1 MAVEGYQGYVAP
13 IQGGTSYAQALQE
26 RVQFIQDQQRE
37 NIASIIANQQ
47 KKNEFRLKQL
57 ESLYRFQTNGW
68 GEVPIKA
75 FGEMR
80 DKVSRKMK
88 SGGYADIEDF
98 YSDLSKLSDTHAFF
112 SNHYETVKPVL
123 DETAKLMQDPG
134 RLQDKTRKP
143 IDTVE
148 TYGEKYEN
156 YLNLGMTGGIQ
167 VGDDLSLTYTDSKGS
182 TVSVYDNPIA
192 SNTSYFGPLL
202 GFNFV
207 QPTEVADEYFDIV
220 IGHMDRNI
228 NINDS
233 KTKVRNSIVTKVEN
247 DPALMNSA
255 QELFK
260 SKKGV
265 VMEGEPG
272 PVDMYVD
279 EVMSI
284 LPFGRKRTTVSTARS
299 TGGGGGGAGKTEKT
313 PEIYSVIAK
322 EVEAPKQDALNVG
335 FASMG
340 SLSPGAEMEIA
351 YEYSLPEDA
360 IDPINIGS
368 LLSEDEAYEFDGN
381 TKATVKTIVMGQNGM
396 TLKGVLIGNKGVGNR
411 TVGYND
417 PIAQEILQSLQEKYG
432 YEGELWKNGTI
443 YEYIN
448 QRNAG
453 VPPVN
458 RGIGAPAGTPFF
470 SNEVIMK

>member
-26 RVQFIQDQQRE
+26 RVKFIQDQQRE

-57 ESLYRFQTNGW
+57 ESLYRFRTNGW
-68 GEVPIKA
+68 GEQPIQA

-80 DKVSRKMK
+80 DKVSQKMK

-98 YSDLSKLSDTHAFF
+98 YSDLSKLSDNHAFF

-134 RLQDKTRKP
+134 RLQDKTRRP
-143 IDTVE
+143 IDTVA

-156 YLNLGMTGGIQ
+156 YLNLGMTGIQ
-167 VGDDLSLTYTDSKGS
+167 VGEDLSMTYIGQDGNR
-182 TVSVYDNPIA
+182 VSVYDNPIA

-202 GFNFV
+202 ALNFV
-207 QPTEVADEYFDIV
+207 DPKIIADEYTSNVEDF
-220 IGHMDRNI
+220 MDRNMPI
-228 NINDS
+228 NES
-233 KTKVRNSIVTKVEN
+233 KSKVRSSLITAVEQN
-247 DPALMNSA
+247 PAWMNSA
-255 QELFK
+255 QALFD
-260 SKKGV
+260 SKGLKPI
-265 VMEGEPG
+265 EGEPG
-272 PVDMYVD
+272 PVDVYVD
-279 EVMSI
+279 AVMDL
-284 LPFGRKRTTVSTARS
+284 LPFGKKRTTVSTARS
-299 TGGGGGGAGKTEKT
+299 TGGGGGGAGEKT

-432 YEGELWKNGTI
+432 YQYEAWMDGTV
-443 YEYIN
+443 YRLIN
-448 QRNAG
+448 QQNAG
-453 VPPVN
+453 VPPAN
-458 RGIGAPAGTPFF
+458 RGMGAPVEKPFF
-470 SNEVIMK
+470 SK

>member
-26 RVQFIQDQQRE
+26 RVKFIQDQQRE

-57 ESLYRFQTNGW
+57 ESLYKFRTNGW

-156 YLNLGMTGGIQ
+156 YLNLGMTGIQ
-167 VGDDLSLTYTDSKGS
+167 VGEDLSMTYIGQDGNR
-182 TVSVYDNPIA
+182 VSVYDNPIA

-202 GFNFV
+202 ALNFV
-207 QPTEVADEYFDIV
+207 DPKIIADEYTSNVEDF
-220 IGHMDRNI
+220 MDRNMPI
-228 NINDS
+228 NES
-233 KTKVRNSIVTKVEN
+233 KSKVRSSLITAVEQN
-247 DPALMNSA
+247 PAWMNSA
-255 QELFK
+255 QALFD
-260 SKKGV
+260 SKNLKLI
-265 VMEGEPG
+265 EGEPG
-272 PVDMYVD
+272 PVDVYVD
-279 EVMSI
+279 AVMDL

-299 TGGGGGGAGKTEKT
+299 TGGGGGGGGGTTKPDPLLSIVSEEVNNPATTVGAGI
-313 PEIYSVIAK
+313 P
-322 EVEAPKQDALNVG
+322 
-335 FASMG
+335 FAG
-340 SLSPGAEMEIA
+340 WTFGNDQKY
-351 YEYSLPEDA
+351 YEYTFPAGFDDVNLSDYVSDDTKAEFDNKVMVSPRTVRFSDENITIVSAESGNKDLGE
-360 IDPINIGS
+360 INIPYGS
-368 LLSEDEAYEFDGN
+368 AAARQIEQTLRDMYKLDIESWRS
-381 TKATVKTIVMGQNGM
+381 GQAHTM
-396 TLKGVLIGNKGVGNR
+396 
-411 TVGYND
+411 
-417 PIAQEILQSLQEKYG
+417 
-432 YEGELWKNGTI
+432 
-443 YEYIN
+443 IN
-448 QRNAG
+448 QLKS
-453 VPPVN
+453 
-458 RGIGAPAGTPFF
+458 GASPMFTGTTSTAAKPSF
-470 SNEVIMK
+470 NLEVKMQ

>member
-68 GEVPIKA
+68 GEEPIKA

-80 DKVSRKMK
+80 DRVSQKMK

-123 DETAKLMQDPG
+123 DETAKLMQNPG
-134 RLQDKTRKP
+134 MYPDKTRRP

-148 TYGEKYEN
+148 TYGKKYED
-156 YLNLGMTGGIQ
+156 YLNLGMTGIQ
-167 VGDDLSLTYTDSKGS
+167 VGDDLSLTYIDQDGN

-207 QPTEVADEYFDIV
+207 QPVDVAEQFE
-220 IGHMDRNI
+220 G
-228 NINDS
+228 
-233 KTKVRNSIVTKVEN
+233 VTDK
-247 DPALMNSA
+247 LMNSTMSVA
-255 QELFK
+255 QARAQVEGAVRTKIANDESLLVSAQMLFEQ
-260 SKKGV
+260 KGLQEV
-265 VMEGEPG
+265 EDIN
-272 PVDMYVD
+272 PVNTYVE
-279 EVMSI
+279 EVMRN
-284 LPFGRKRTTVSTARS
+284 LAFAKEPVRTTSTARS
-299 TGGGGGGAGKTEKT
+299 TGGGGDKKETNKIYNVVAKQTEVAT
-313 PEIYSVIAK
+313 
-322 EVEAPKQDALNVG
+322 DALNVG
-335 FASMG
+335 LAAMG
-340 SLSPGAEMEIA
+340 EIGPGADKEIA
-351 YEYSLPEDA
+351 YEYSLPA
-360 IDPINIGS
+360 GVIDPINIS
-368 LLSEDEAYEFDGN
+368 DLLSEEELFGITDENA
-381 TKATVKTIVMGQNGM
+381 KATVKTIALSETGI
-396 TLKGVLIGNKGVGNR
+396 TIRDVLVGNKSVGDKFIPYSNSIS
-411 TVGYND
+411 D
-417 PIAQEILQSLQEKYG
+417 EILQSLQEAYD
-432 YEGELWKNGTI
+432 YSSESWKNGDV
-443 YEYIN
+443 YRLIN

-453 VPPVN
+453 VPPAN
-458 RGIGAPAGTPFF
+458 TDMGAPAEKPQF
-470 SNEVIMK
+470 N